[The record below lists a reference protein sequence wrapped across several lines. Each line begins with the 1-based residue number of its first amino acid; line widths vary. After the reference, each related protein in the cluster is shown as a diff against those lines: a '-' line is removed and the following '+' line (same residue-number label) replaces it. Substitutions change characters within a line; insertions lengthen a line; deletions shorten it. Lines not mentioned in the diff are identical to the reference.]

1 MIGTIVNTIAVVVGS
16 ILGMLMNKNISLR
29 FQNILFQTIGLIT
42 IALGITMLGD
52 VTNFLLIILSLV
64 LGTLLGTWCK
74 IEENIE
80 RFGEFLKLKLTIKNN
95 KFSEGIITA
104 FLLFCVGS
112 MTILGAIQ
120 EGIDESSD
128 LLFTKSI
135 LDFVSSTILASTF
148 GIGILFSAIPLFVF
162 QALLTLL
169 AMWIA
174 PFFSAEI
181 IGDLSALGGI
191 MLIGLGINILD
202 IKKIPIA
209 NMLPSLIIICVLIK
223 LLEVVQ

>member
-16 ILGMLMNKNISLR
+16 SLGMLMNKNISLR

-181 IGDLSALGGI
+181 ITGLSAVGGV
-191 MLIGLGINILD
+191 MLIGLGINMLD
-202 IKKIPIA
+202 IKKIPVA
-209 NMLPSLIIICVLIK
+209 NMLPALVIVCVLIK
-223 LLEVVQ
+223 ILEVIQ

>member
-1 MIGTIVNTIAVVVGS
+1 MIGTIVNTVAVVLGS
-16 ILGMLMNKNISLR
+16 CLGMVLNKNISSR
-29 FQNILFQTIGLIT
+29 FQTILFQTIGLIT
-42 IALGITMLGD
+42 IALGITMLRD
-52 VTNFLLIILSLV
+52 MENFILIILSIV
-64 LGTLLGTWCK
+64 LGVFVGTWCR

-80 RFGEFLKLKLTIKNN
+80 RLGDFLKQKLTIKNS

-120 EGIDESSD
+120 EGIGESSD

-135 LDFVSSTILASTF
+135 LDFFSSIILASTF
-148 GIGILFSAIPLFVF
+148 GIGILFSALPLFVF

-174 PFFSAEI
+174 PFFSPEV
-181 IGDLSALGGI
+181 IGGLSAVGGV
-191 MLIGLGINILD
+191 MLIGLGINMLD
-202 IKKIPIA
+202 IKKIPVA
-209 NMLPSLIIICVLIK
+209 NMLPALVFVCVLIK
-223 LLEVVQ
+223 LLEVFG

>member
-1 MIGTIVNTIAVVVGS
+1 
-16 ILGMLMNKNISLR
+16 
-29 FQNILFQTIGLIT
+29 
-42 IALGITMLGD
+42 
-52 VTNFLLIILSLV
+52 
-64 LGTLLGTWCK
+64 
-74 IEENIE
+74 
-80 RFGEFLKLKLTIKNN
+80 
-95 KFSEGIITA
+95 
-104 FLLFCVGS
+104 

-169 AMWIA
+169 AMRIA
-174 PFFSAEI
+174 PFFSSEI